1 MDEFISFEIP
11 TDLGPKFNMNS
22 LLKIYLQSSGYCW
35 CVDELSGQP
44 MSGTSVLN
52 ARPKCNG
59 ASGEEELLRSI
70 GVANLVREWKKCPQP
85 RKRDFQERLL
95 DKLTNE
101 MTSATV
107 DLSYLFGN
115 ENAHLT
121 IEERVAKWK
130 FGELDKN
137 TNGVSEGLITSHI
150 FLPFCHL

>member
-1 MDEFISFEIP
+1 M
-11 TDLGPKFNMNS
+11 K
-22 LLKIYLQSSGYCW
+22 
-35 CVDELSGQP
+35 
-44 MSGTSVLN
+44 
-52 ARPKCNG
+52 
-59 ASGEEELLRSI
+59 SI

-85 RKRDFQERLL
+85 RKRDFQEHLL

-130 FGELDKN
+130 FGELDRN
-137 TNGVSEGLITSHI
+137 NNGVSEGFHRISGC
-150 FLPFCHL
+150 PFFQSKNLNFKNRHFRSYLDESCSRSGGS

>member
-1 MDEFISFEIP
+1 M
-11 TDLGPKFNMNS
+11 
-22 LLKIYLQSSGYCW
+22 
-35 CVDELSGQP
+35 DELSGQP

-59 ASGEEELLRSI
+59 GSGEEELLRSI
-70 GVANLVREWKKCPQP
+70 GAVANLVREWKKCPQP
-85 RKRDFQERLL
+85 RKRDFQEHLL

-130 FGELDKN
+130 FGELDRN
-137 TNGVSEGLITSHI
+137 NNGVSEGFHRISGC
-150 FLPFCHL
+150 PFFHSKNLNFKNRHFRSYLDESCSRSGGS

>member
-1 MDEFISFEIP
+1 MP
-11 TDLGPKFNMNS
+11 N
-22 LLKIYLQSSGYCW
+22 LLTLYLIQLQSSGYCW

-59 ASGEEELLRSI
+59 GGSGEEELLRSI
-70 GVANLVREWKKCPQP
+70 GAVANLVREWKKCPQP
-85 RKRDFQERLL
+85 RKRDFQEHLL

-130 FGELDKN
+130 FGELDRNK
-137 TNGVSEGLITSHI
+137 NGVSE
-150 FLPFCHL
+150 